1 LQRFRNVHCLKQFD
15 AFFERE
21 REARILWRLGFTHE
35 QIEMLRKRGRS
46 EIGDLR
52 RALSFFEEVKVARG
66 IEKLA
71 DGITHSPVFLIRNLM
86 RELPAFYL
94 NECNGEFGKMM
105 EPQRFCQ
112 TMAAS
117 YASRRDL
124 KMTSTR
130 IARAMNFQKCYQRLA
145 AVVGR
150 YNLVLKQLVER
161 SAVINYERRMTG
173 NAIINVVNEIAT
185 MKDDLSRKE
194 LQSAMERFIESQVL
208 IPGQWKPVTAE
219 DLKGPST
226 KSRLLQAMENE
237 LEECKEFI

>member
-1 LQRFRNVHCLKQFD
+1 
-15 AFFERE
+15 
-21 REARILWRLGFTHE
+21 
-35 QIEMLRKRGRS
+35 
-46 EIGDLR
+46 
-52 RALSFFEEVKVARG
+52 
-66 IEKLA
+66 
-71 DGITHSPVFLIRNLM
+71 
-86 RELPAFYL
+86 
-94 NECNGEFGKMM
+94 
-105 EPQRFCQ
+105 
-112 TMAAS
+112 MAAS